1 MRFFIVLLLTVA
13 LAASAVLGE
22 STPQRPL
29 SSKLKDDTIV
39 IDRNVFNTADT
50 PFRPHN
56 GTKPFTNW
64 VGLTL
69 DYSYIQPVFNLIM
82 STESIANGTL
92 RTRGEAHITVI
103 TPPEFDRVL
112 RPAGV
117 TINELDDLATAG
129 PQRNRLQKAKF
140 GMECLGRVQVVTKPK
155 NVFQQALQ
163 IILKEY
169 EDLVE
174 YRWDVFNLFVQK
186 GGNPALFDPENFSPH
201 ITLGYRH
208 RDIFEGD
215 GVFKRKNACI
225 RNIVVE

>member
-1 MRFFIVLLLTVA
+1 MRFFIELLFTA
-13 LAASAVLGE
+13 TLAGSAVLGE
-22 STPQRPL
+22 TTLQWPF
-29 SSKLKDDTIV
+29 SSKLRDDTIV
-39 IDRNVFNTADT
+39 IDRNIFNTADI

-64 VGLTL
+64 IGLTL
-69 DYSYIQPVFNLIM
+69 DYSYIQPVFNLIKA
-82 STESIANGTL
+82 TESIANGTL

-103 TPPEFDRVL
+103 TPPEFDTVL

-117 TINELDDLATAG
+117 TINELDDLATVG

-140 GMECLGRVQVVTKPK
+140 GMECLGRVQVVTKPRH
-155 NVFQQALQ
+155 VFQQAIQ

-169 EDLVE
+169 EDLVD

-208 RDIFEGD
+208 RDIFEVD
-215 GVFKRKNACI
+215 GVFKRKNACV
-225 RNIVVE
+225 RKIVVE